1 MTARQASGRF
11 LTYAEA
17 QAMYGVGRSK
27 LQRLVVRGEIVAY
40 RPGKSTL
47 LDHASVEEWV
57 ASTRI
62 TPARRLGRP
71 RKGARRCFNGA
82 GAGWPRKTARSS
94 TGQGRWL
101 AGQVARGVAT
111 PAGGTPQTYST
122 NIQFQRLFHFQRT

>member
-1 MTARQASGRF
+1 MTSRQASGRF

-17 QAMYGVGRSK
+17 QALYGVGRST

-40 RPGKSTL
+40 RPGKAVL

-71 RKGARRCFNGA
+71 RKNQRR
-82 GAGWPRKTARSS
+82 
-94 TGQGRWL
+94 
-101 AGQVARGVAT
+101 
-111 PAGGTPQTYST
+111 
-122 NIQFQRLFHFQRT
+122 I

>member
-17 QAMYGVGRSK
+17 QALYGVGRSK

-40 RPGKSTL
+40 RPGKATL
-47 LDHASVEEWV
+47 LDLASVEEWV

-71 RKGARRCFNGA
+71 RKGARR
-82 GAGWPRKTARSS
+82 
-94 TGQGRWL
+94 
-101 AGQVARGVAT
+101 
-111 PAGGTPQTYST
+111 
-122 NIQFQRLFHFQRT
+122 